1 MVYLPYKRLPL
12 NRFTA
17 QLNDYNQLMMNKII
31 GIVSVFALL
40 SMPALAQKDKRAQT
54 ILDAMSKKYQA
65 LKSYQANFAY
75 SGAGGGAKGDLTVK
89 NDKFRLLL
97 GGQEVFTDGKTMST
111 YIKESNELN
120 VQDYDAGSGSELNPT
135 QIYTI
140 YKRGFDYRY
149 LKEVKQG
156 GRTLEVI
163 ELTPNRDKSNIKTVQ
178 ISVDKADKS
187 VRNWEIVN
195 KDGKRT
201 TYTITKFTP
210 NVNVPDS
217 YFVFDKSRYPGVE
230 VVDLR

>member
-1 MVYLPYKRLPL
+1 MK
-12 NRFTA
+12 
-17 QLNDYNQLMMNKII
+17 KI
-31 GIVSVFALL
+31 ACLL
-40 SMPALAQKDKRAQT
+40 SVAFLTVSLAFAQKDKRAQG
-54 ILDAMSKKYQA
+54 ILDAMSKRYKS
-65 LKSYQANFAY
+65 LKSYQATFTY
-75 SGAGGGAKGDLTVK
+75 TSAGGGAKESYKGDLTVK
-89 NDKFRLLL
+89 NEKFHLIL

-111 YIKESNELN
+111 YIKETNEVN
-120 VQDYDAGSGSELNPT
+120 VQDYDASGGGELNPT

-140 YKRGFDYRY
+140 YKRGFDYRF
-149 LKEVKQG
+149 LKEQKEG

-163 ELTPNRDKSNIKTVQ
+163 ELTPNRPKSPIATLQ

-187 VRNWEIVN
+187 VRNWLIIN

-217 YFVFDKSRYPGVE
+217 YFVFDKGKYPGVE

>member
-1 MVYLPYKRLPL
+1 
-12 NRFTA
+12 
-17 QLNDYNQLMMNKII
+17 MNKII
-31 GIVSVFALL
+31 GILSFITLLAL
-40 SMPALAQKDKRAQT
+40 PAMAQKDKRAQT

-65 LKSYQANFAY
+65 LKSYQASFAY

-149 LKEVKQG
+149 LKETKQG
-156 GRTLEVI
+156 GRALDVI

-210 NVNVPDS
+210 NINVTDS
-217 YFVFDKSRYPGVE
+217 YFVFDKSRHPGVE